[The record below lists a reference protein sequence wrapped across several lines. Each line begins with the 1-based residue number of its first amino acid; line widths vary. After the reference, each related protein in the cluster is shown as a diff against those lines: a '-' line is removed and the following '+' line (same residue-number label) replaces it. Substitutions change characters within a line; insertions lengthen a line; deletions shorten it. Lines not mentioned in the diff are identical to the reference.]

1 MGTIPT
7 HQNAERSRKRKTIF
21 LGLNLFLRDLWYLKN
36 DLTFHLTSTR
46 LNCLF
51 SFRKWENNNLSNIA
65 QIKVLASTNK
75 KNSTWVN
82 SMTYRGQHRMCI
94 ICEFFGRKKCLKNS
108 PPLDDD
114 DM

>member
-21 LGLNLFLRDLWYLKN
+21 LGLNSLFERPLVSEKRCDFSLDLNEVKL
-36 DLTFHLTSTR
+36 FF
-46 LNCLF
+46 F

-65 QIKVLASTNK
+65 QIKLLASTNK

-82 SMTYRGQHRMCI
+82 SMTYRGQHTM
-94 ICEFFGRKKCLKNS
+94 
-108 PPLDDD
+108 
-114 DM
+114 

>member
-21 LGLNLFLRDLWYLKN
+21 LGLNSPYERPLVSEKRCDFSLDLNEVKLF
-36 DLTFHLTSTR
+36 F
-46 LNCLF
+46 F

-65 QIKVLASTNK
+65 QIKLLASTNK

-82 SMTYRGQHRMCI
+82 SMTYRGQHTMCA
-94 ICEFFGRKKCLKNS
+94 
-108 PPLDDD
+108 
-114 DM
+114 